1 MGACLTKQSS
11 VRESPPL
18 QPSPSPPELE
28 LHAVDVSTTDDGRPV
43 YVCTHDYESRTDD
56 DLGLKKG
63 DLLHVLDTDDDGW
76 WLARSITSGK
86 SGYIPSNYVAER
98 NSLEAEE

>member
-1 MGACLTKQSS
+1 MGACLTKQST
-11 VRESPPL
+11 VREPPPS
-18 QPSPSPPELE
+18 QPSPSPPAELE
-28 LHAVDVSTTDDGRPV
+28 LDAVDFSTDDGRPV

-56 DLGLKKG
+56 DLRLKKG